1 MQIVSNM
8 RISIIIPVY
17 NVEPY
22 VEKCIL
28 SVLRQNYSNLEVV
41 IVDDKTPDESMK
53 KIEGVLKEHS
63 NTHIDFKIIHHEIN
77 KGLSEARN
85 SGIREATGE
94 YVTFLD
100 PDDQLTDNCISTLAT
115 EAINGDYDLIIGQ
128 RIIKETWSGRILNK
142 KEYPKESITFDS
154 LEQIIEAGMPSESW
168 NKFIRREFI
177 LSHSLWFQPNV
188 LYEDNIWMA
197 QVWSYIPKTRYI
209 PFCTYYY
216 LLREGSI
223 MTTYSL
229 KHLSSDIK
237 NAISFYHWAKQE
249 NITAQW
255 YACMRA
261 YEFYKKALL
270 STFTVTKS
278 PLKNYFRLYKY
289 LHDNIPIDHISN
301 IFSERLTR
309 LQKLRLMAN
318 RLFYPLNALV
328 ELGFIKIV
336 TLRLRNIVRCK
347 KRINVPSD
355 FPKSVL

>member
-1 MQIVSNM
+1 M

-154 LEQIIEAGMPSESW
+154 LEQIIEAGMPSEAW

-229 KHLSSDIK
+229 KHLSSDIS
-237 NAISFYHWAKQE
+237 I
-249 NITAQW
+249 
-255 YACMRA
+255 RP
-261 YEFYKKALL
+261 KKADLIFL
-270 STFTVTKS
+270 NTG
-278 PLKNYFRLYKY
+278 RL
-289 LHDNIPIDHISN
+289 
-301 IFSERLTR
+301 
-309 LQKLRLMAN
+309 
-318 RLFYPLNALV
+318 
-328 ELGFIKIV
+328 
-336 TLRLRNIVRCK
+336 
-347 KRINVPSD
+347 
-355 FPKSVL
+355 